1 MMKSDSSPVLA
12 SEDVPPISW
21 APWLTARRLTF
32 FVVAWMALFAVLS
45 VFLAN
50 PLRSE
55 PAAGITPDYAKDM
68 YLHGLLIGMVGL
80 LALLVLQVFK
90 VSSLHIRL
98 WITGGVLV
106 ATILAAVGGI
116 FDTKIPG
123 AEFGMWTQ
131 VLSFFALDEILLML
145 AIGLVIEFRKGP
157 PVTRSLTYLA
167 AMLASLS
174 MLMAAVFGHV
184 AGWILEFGE
193 GFPSF
198 LGNYRQFIGY
208 GSQDDFSGALIGSH
222 SHDMA
227 VASMALTAIVAAQ
240 FLGYATVKGTPYL
253 VSRIGVGM
261 IAIGIVLMTLIYG
274 AAGVST
280 WGPPTLFVNG
290 PNGIPGDDIVTGVLV
305 MGGGVI
311 MLLALVNLRTI
322 LQRPVTLA
330 AVWAWI
336 LSFATVAVAGYSIEM
351 NTGFFGAGDPAAA
364 GAAHD
369 AIFTWFHQDVGL
381 FLMPTIV
388 LLMLVVEL
396 LVGQKAA
403 GWIGWAAMAGTTTL
417 FLGGMFW
424 VFINSDLYGP
434 GYWLSTL
441 GLLVVG
447 AAVLGTLY
455 HGVLGQRPKAAA
467 PQLRVTTA

>member
-1 MMKSDSSPVLA
+1 MKSNSSPALA
-12 SEDVPPISW
+12 SEDVAPISW
-21 APWLTARRLTF
+21 APWLTARKLTF
-32 FVVAWMALFAVLS
+32 FVIAWMALFAAASIL
-45 VFLAN
+45 LAN
-50 PLRSE
+50 PFRSE
-55 PAAGITPDYAKDM
+55 PATGIAPDYARVM
-68 YLHGLLIGMVGL
+68 FLHGLLIGMVGL
-80 LALLVLQVFK
+80 LSLLVLQVFK
-90 VSSLHIRL
+90 VSSIHVRL
-98 WITGGVLV
+98 WIVGGVLF

-131 VLSFFALDEILLML
+131 VLSFVALDEILIML
-145 AIGLVIEFRKGP
+145 VAGLVIEFRKGT

-167 AMLASLS
+167 SMIAAVS

-193 GFPSF
+193 GSPA
-198 LGNYRQFIGY
+198 FIGSY
-208 GSQDDFSGALIGSH
+208 RSLIGYSSQDSFTGALIGSH

-227 VASMALTAIVAAQ
+227 VGSMALTALVAAQ
-240 FLGYATVKGTPYL
+240 FLGYATVKGTPRL

-261 IAIGIVLMTLIYG
+261 IATGVVLMTLIYG

-280 WGPPTLFVNG
+280 YAPPTMFVNG
-290 PNGIPGDDIVTGVLV
+290 PNGIPGDDVVTGVLV

-311 MLLALVNLRTI
+311 MLLALANLRTI
-322 LQRPVTLA
+322 FQRPITLA
-330 AVWAWI
+330 AIWAWI

-351 NTGFFGAGDPAAA
+351 NTSFFGAGDPTTA

-388 LLMLVVEL
+388 MVMLVVEL

-403 GWIGWAAMAGTTTL
+403 RWIGWAAIAGTTTL

-434 GYWLSTL
+434 GYFLSAL
-441 GLLVVG
+441 GLVVVG
-447 AAVLGTLY
+447 TAILGTLY

-467 PQLRVTTA
+467 PKLRVTTA